1 MCTGPDRGGTYSF
14 EQKKKLRLRRLVEV
28 SSVCDGNWG
37 LSPLSN
43 GLRRDICLLIAMP
56 AAPCVSRGGFMFSL
70 GREARMI
77 CWMVWSGLREGNGRV
92 VWTLTLSRHH
102 FRET

>member
-1 MCTGPDRGGTYSF
+1 MGWFSVGCRRKKDDMNSGWGNTWDLIEVMSTTTCVQYRGGTYSLNI
-14 EQKKKLRLRRLVEV
+14 KKLRLRRLVEV

-56 AAPCVSRGGFMFSL
+56 AAPCVSRGVFCFPWGVKL
-70 GREARMI
+70 
-77 CWMVWSGLREGNGRV
+77 V
-92 VWTLTLSRHH
+92 
-102 FRET
+102 